1 MKEEEV
7 GNVCSSDMAL
17 TEVIREGVN
26 LLSLFGLSISFPVHG
41 PLTFKEKATTR
52 WPS

>member
-1 MKEEEV
+1 V
-7 GNVCSSDMAL
+7 GSVCSNNMDL

-26 LLSLFGLSISFPVHG
+26 LFSVFGLYKIQSISFSVHG